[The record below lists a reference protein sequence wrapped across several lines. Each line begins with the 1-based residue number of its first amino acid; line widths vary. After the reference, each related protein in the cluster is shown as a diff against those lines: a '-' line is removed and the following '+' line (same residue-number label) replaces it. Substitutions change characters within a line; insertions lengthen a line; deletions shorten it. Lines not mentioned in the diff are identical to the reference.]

1 MGLVSK
7 GDFWALSV
15 DTLVFPR
22 STGYM
27 LTSFRVFLIGNYVI
41 NSSKM
46 ICNYSSYITTLNCPI
61 SVDYDLELCI
71 AITMLLRAM
80 SFFYPNNISTLAMI
94 FSVINSNCLA
104 QY

>member
-1 MGLVSK
+1 
-7 GDFWALSV
+7 
-15 DTLVFPR
+15 
-22 STGYM
+22 
-27 LTSFRVFLIGNYVI
+27 
-41 NSSKM
+41 M
-46 ICNYSSYITTLNCPI
+46 ICNYSSYVTTLNCVI

-104 QY
+104 QH